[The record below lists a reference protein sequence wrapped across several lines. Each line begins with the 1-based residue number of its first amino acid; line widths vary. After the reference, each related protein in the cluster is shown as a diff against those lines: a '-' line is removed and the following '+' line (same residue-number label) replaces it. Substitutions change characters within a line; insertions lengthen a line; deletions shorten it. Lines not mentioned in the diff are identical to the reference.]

1 MSRPMMRIM
10 IVDDH
15 SMLRRGVRNL
25 VESKPC
31 YQVVGE
37 AEDGFAAIEV
47 AAATQ
52 PDIAIVDYSLPKR
65 NGIALAL
72 TLKRQL
78 PKLEIILFTLHDEE
92 ELVIEALRA
101 GIRGVVSKSEP
112 EKHLIQALDAVSIGR
127 PYFSSLI
134 SDTLIERYIH
144 NKLDS
149 SDTVLSQRELEVVQ
163 LIAEGQIN
171 KQVAHSLNISIKTVE
186 THRASAMHK
195 LNLRTTADLVRYA
208 VRNNI
213 VQA

>member
-1 MSRPMMRIM
+1 MMRVM

-15 SMLRRGVRNL
+15 SMLRRGVRSL

-31 YQVVGE
+31 YEVVGE
-37 AEDGFAAIEV
+37 AEDGFVAMEV
-47 AAATQ
+47 ATATQ

-65 NGIALAL
+65 NGLALAQA
-72 TLKRQL
+72 LKKEMPR
-78 PKLEIILFTLHDEE
+78 LEIVLFTLHDEE

-101 GIRGVVSKSEP
+101 GVRGFVLKSES
-112 EKHLIQALDAVSIGR
+112 EKHLLHALDAVSIGR
-127 PYFSSLI
+127 SYFSSLI
-134 SDTLIERYIH
+134 SDTLIDRYMQD
-144 NKLDS
+144 KLS
-149 SDTVLSQRELEVVQ
+149 ASDTVLSHRELEVVQ

-171 KQVAHSLNISIKTVE
+171 KQIAHSLSISIKTVE
-186 THRASAMHK
+186 THRASAMRK